1 MAAFFG
7 SPPFLSHPLT
17 RTPHFS
23 SSSQTPPPT
32 PPSPPN
38 PSSQSQPQPSTPS
51 PQLSTTSSEQ
61 QPPATV
67 RVQQQGPPKP
77 ATNVETTDWIA
88 SSLTRR
94 FGLGAGLA
102 WAAFLAVGVISEQ
115 IKTRLEI
122 SQQEANTRDAEEQEE
137 VVLPNG
143 IRYYEVRVGGGASP
157 RNGDLVVIDLKGK
170 IEGSGEVFVDTFDG
184 GKKPLALVMG
194 SRPYSK
200 GTCEGV
206 ESVLRSMKAGG
217 KRRVIVPPNL
227 GFGENGADLGSGV
240 QIPPS
245 ATLEY
250 ILEVDK
256 VSIAPA

>member
-1 MAAFFG
+1 MATLFT

-17 RTPHFS
+17 RTPHFF
-23 SSSQTPPPT
+23 SSSQTPPPNQPSQ
-32 PPSPPN
+32 PPSLK
-38 PSSQSQPQPSTPS
+38 
-51 PQLSTTSSEQ
+51 LSTTSSEQ
-61 QPPATV
+61 LASV
-67 RVQQQGPPKP
+67 KVGEAKPPKA
-77 ATNVETTDWIA
+77 ATTVETTDWIA

-115 IKTRLEI
+115 IKTRIEV
-122 SQQEANTRDAEEQEE
+122 SEQEANTRDVEKQEE

-143 IRYYEVRVGGGASP
+143 LRYYELRVGGGASP
-157 RNGDLVVIDLKGK
+157 RNGDLVVIYLKGK
-170 IEGSGEVFVDTFDG
+170 IQGKDEVFVDTFDRDQ
-184 GKKPLALVMG
+184 KPLALIIG
-194 SRPYSK
+194 SRPYTK
-200 GTCEGV
+200 GMCEGV
-206 ESVLRSMKAGG
+206 ESILKSMKAGG
-217 KRRVIVPPNL
+217 KRRLIVPPNL

-250 ILEVDK
+250 IIEIEK